1 VLFFILKF
9 IALLGLID
17 LEGQRRKKKMDLQ
30 TVQEFLTQD
39 SPEVKEY
46 LQGLKTLTLDETKN
60 LVTTNEE
67 LKKWFESEKHSYF
80 DKNINTWKSNNL
92 EKMITEEIKKRNP
105 EKSLEQIEL
114 EKLRAEF
121 EAAQKQLA
129 LKGVKEKAT
138 SVASQKGIPL
148 EILDF
153 FVNEDEETTNNNLST
168 FETVMEKYITAKVDE
183 RLKGSYQPPA
193 GSGTGKT
200 FTLDAIKNMSPD
212 EINKNWDS
220 ISKVLN
226 QK

>member
-1 VLFFILKF
+1 V
-9 IALLGLID
+9 
-17 LEGQRRKKKMDLQ
+17 LEGLMEEMEMELNLEQVKQ
-30 TVQEFLTQD
+30 FLESQQD
-39 SPEVKEY
+39 
-46 LQGLKTLTLDETKN
+46 
-60 LVTTNEE
+60 TNEE
-67 LKKWFESEKHSYF
+67 VKTYIQGFKSVSVDEVSKLVNEKDDFKKWFDSERDKHASKSL
-80 DKNINTWKSNNL
+80 DTWRTNNL
-92 EKMITEEIKKRNP
+92 EKLITEEIKKRNP
-105 EKSLEQIEL
+105 DKSPEQIEL
-114 EKLRAEF
+114 EKLRADF

-129 LKGVKEKAT
+129 LKGVKEKAV
-138 SVASQKGIPL
+138 SLASQKNIPL

-153 FVNEDEETTNNNLST
+153 FIQEDEEKTNTNLST
-168 FETVMEKYITAKVDE
+168 FESVMEKYITAKVDE